1 VPLFQR
7 PEVVRYLLIHEL
19 SHTRHMNHSRQFWAL
34 VESFEPDYRAL
45 DRELLSG
52 WQHVPSWMFD

>member
-1 VPLFQR
+1 
-7 PEVVRYLLIHEL
+7 
-19 SHTRHMNHSRQFWAL
+19 MNHSRQFWAL